1 MTPRTLQGSDGT
13 LTWIEA
19 GAGAPVLLLHGV
31 GMRAEAWG
39 PQIAALS
46 ARHRVIALNMPGHG
60 GTDLLP
66 EGALLPDYVAW
77 AARAME
83 KLGIARASVAGHSMG
98 ALIALGLAVTRPEKV
113 ARLAMLNGVHN
124 RDAAARAAVLERAE
138 AIAGGAFDIE
148 TPLDRW
154 FAKDDP
160 WRGQVGDWLS
170 GVDAKGYAMAYRA
183 FALGDA
189 THAAGLQGLTCPAL
203 FLTADGDPNSTPAM
217 ATTMAQTA
225 PKGRVL
231 VIPGHRHMVN
241 LTAAE
246 TVNAALID
254 WLAGPAASG
263 QESAMT
269 QDTRRQLRDAFGT
282 FMTGV
287 TVVTTLD
294 AGGHPVGFTAN
305 SFSSVSLDPAL
316 LLVSIAKSSSNYKT
330 FTEGGH
336 FAINILA
343 EDQRDISTTFA
354 KPVAD
359 RFATVEWHV
368 APQAS
373 PILGGVAA
381 WFDCTMHQV
390 VDAGD
395 HALLIGR
402 IDSFG
407 ATPAPGLG
415 YYRGSYFTATAA
427 VRTGPEVVVSAV
439 IEKAGQV
446 LLVDDGFGGLTLP
459 TAKVGRAG
467 ASATVTDMIA
477 ALGLEAAPGFI
488 YSVFEDVAR
497 GHQHIAFHCPCTGGT
512 PARGAFVDLSPASL
526 TDVTDQALRIMLER
540 LSEESAQGN
549 YGIYFG
555 NQTQGRV
562 ARVSG
567 ETP

>member
-1 MTPRTLQGSDGT
+1 MMSRTLQGSDGT

-19 GAGAPVLLLHGV
+19 GAPTGGEVVVLLHGV
-31 GMRAEAWG
+31 GMCAEAWG
-39 PQIAALS
+39 PQIEALS
-46 ARHRVIALNMPGHG
+46 KTRRVVALNMPGHG
-60 GTDLLP
+60 STLLP

-77 AARAME
+77 AARALQA
-83 KLGIARASVAGHSMG
+83 LGLTKVAVAGHSMG
-98 ALIALGLAVTRPEKV
+98 ALIAMGLAVTRPDLV
-113 ARLAMLNGVHN
+113 TRMAALNGVHR
-124 RDAAARAAVLERAE
+124 RDAAARAAVVARAE
-138 AIAGGAFDIE
+138 VIGQGEFDLD
-148 TPLDRW
+148 TPLNRW
-154 FAKDDP
+154 FQPGDP
-160 WRGQVGDWLS
+160 ARGPVGRWLQA
-170 GVDAKGYAMAYRA
+170 VDRKGYAMAYRA
-183 FALGDA
+183 FALGNSTYADELPRLA
-189 THAAGLQGLTCPAL
+189 IPTLY
-203 FLTADGDPNSTPAM
+203 LTADGDANSTPEMAEAM
-217 ATTMAQTA
+217 ARATPGGSA
-225 PKGRVL
+225 L
-231 VIPGHRHMVN
+231 VIRGHRHMVN
-241 LTAAE
+241 LTAPDAV
-246 TVNAALID
+246 TAALKD
-254 WLAGPAASG
+254 WLAMAPKG
-263 QESAMT
+263 QDQMT
-269 QDTRRQLRDAFGT
+269 QDQRRALRDAFGT

-287 TVVTTLD
+287 TVVTTMD
-294 AGGHPVGFTAN
+294 AEGKPVGFTAN

-316 LLVSIAKSSSNYKT
+316 LLVSIAKTSSNYKT
-330 FTEGGH
+330 FAEGSH

-359 RFATVEWHV
+359 RFATVNWHV
-368 APQAS
+368 GPQAS
-373 PILGGVAA
+373 PILLGVAA
-381 WFDCTMHQV
+381 WFDCTTHQI

-439 IEKAGQV
+439 IEKAGSV
-446 LLVDDGFGGLTLP
+446 LLVDDGLGGLTLP
-459 TAKVGRAG
+459 TAKVGAKG
-467 ASATVTDMIA
+467 ASATVADLLA
-477 ALGLEAAPGFI
+477 ALGLNAAPGFI

-512 PARGAFVDLSPASL
+512 PTRGAFVELTPAAL

-567 ETP
+567 DGT